1 MIRGTIDVED
11 LLKLILLLL
20 VVYLSIKVI
29 EAALG
34 LAFGIL
40 GLLLDP
46 LVALIVLAL
55 VVLWYFDYI

>member
-11 LLKLILLLL
+11 LLKLILILL
-20 VVYLSIKVI
+20 VVYLAIKVI

-46 LVALIVLAL
+46 LVALIVIAL
-55 VVLWYFDYI
+55 IVLWYFDYI

>member
-11 LLKLILLLL
+11 LSKLILILL
-20 VVYLSIKVI
+20 VVYLAINVI

-46 LVALIVLAL
+46 LVALIVIAL

>member
-11 LLKLILLLL
+11 LLKLILILL
-20 VVYLSIKVI
+20 VVYLAINVI

-46 LVALIVLAL
+46 LVALIVIAL

>member
-11 LLKLILLLL
+11 LLKLILILL
-20 VVYLSIKVI
+20 VVYLAIKVI

-46 LVALIVLAL
+46 LVALIVIAL
-55 VVLWYFDYI
+55 IVLWHFDYI